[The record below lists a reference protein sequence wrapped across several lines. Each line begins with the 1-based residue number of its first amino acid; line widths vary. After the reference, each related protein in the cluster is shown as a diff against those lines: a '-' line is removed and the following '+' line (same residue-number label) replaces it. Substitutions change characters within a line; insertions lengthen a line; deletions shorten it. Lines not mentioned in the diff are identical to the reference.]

1 LILQNP
7 KGYRLFSWELSYF
20 SAKSRA
26 YLRWK
31 ERMGGLPGG
40 FEDILATNDLMVS
53 LLLPATGTMAVPQ
66 LQTPTGRFVQ
76 DSSEIIDEVEA
87 AHPTPPVVPAAASA
101 PRQALTSWLI
111 ELLADEWMLPLGF
124 WERWRHTLPDVEPNH
139 ARYNALQWGSSDA
152 NATNA
157 EERLAAGE
165 TLFELLF
172 GLSQA
177 RTKPVAV
184 YAGARDL
191 GVTPKTEAAW
201 DLSMVR
207 MLDILNTHF
216 GKHDFCLGGQPTL
229 ADFALMAPL
238 YPHLYRDPVPGF
250 FLRSEFPFLADW
262 VDRTNGT
269 NALGARTYDQKVYAL
284 DADGE
289 LIGRPATSD
298 GGNLLADDAVP
309 ETLLPLL
316 GVFFEEMWPVLE
328 SAMRTLTAFIASDA
342 HRLGS
347 EVPGKSF
354 TATPGF
360 DELQTGSGALTH
372 EFQLGGVQGRRMV
385 VPYQI
390 WMLGRLLPVLD
401 ECRASAKGRAAIES
415 LLAPFPGSERF
426 LELERALRG
435 CRLRK
440 EGGLLYSV
448 EL

>member
-1 LILQNP
+1 MQ
-7 KGYRLFSWELSYF
+7 GYRLFSWELSYF

-31 ERMGGLPGG
+31 EAMGGLPEG
-40 FEDILATNDLMVS
+40 FEDVLATNDLLAG

-66 LQTPTGRFVQ
+66 LQTPDGRFVQ
-76 DSSEIIDEVEA
+76 DSSEIIDVVEA
-87 AHPTPPVVPAAASA
+87 AHPTPPVAPAAASN
-101 PRQALTSWLI
+101 PRQALTAWLI

-152 NATNA
+152 HATNA

-165 TLFELLF
+165 NLFELLF
-172 GLSQA
+172 GLSHA

-184 YAGARDL
+184 YAGARAL
-191 GVTPKTEAAW
+191 GVTPETEAAW

-216 GKHDFCLGGQPTL
+216 GKHDFCFGGQPTL

-250 FLRSEFPFLADW
+250 FLRREFPFLADW

-269 NALGARTYDQKVYAL
+269 NALGARTYNQTIYSVGAG
-284 DADGE
+284 GE
-289 LIGRPATSD
+289 LVGRPATSD
-298 GGNLLADDAVP
+298 GGALLPDDTVP

-328 SAMRTLTAFIASDA
+328 SAMRTLTAFLASDA
-342 HRLGS
+342 HAAGG

-360 DELQTGSGALTH
+360 EALQTGNGPLTH
-372 EFQLGGVQGRRMV
+372 AFQLGGVAARRMV

-390 WMLGRLLPVLD
+390 WMLGRLLPILAQ
-401 ECRASAKGRAAIES
+401 CRASEGGATAIEN
-415 LLAPFPGSERF
+415 LLAPFPGAERF

-440 EGGLLYSV
+440 EGGLLYSIDPA
-448 EL
+448 EK

>member
-1 LILQNP
+1 MQNP
-7 KGYRLFSWELSYF
+7 TRYRLFSWELSYF

-31 ERMGGLPGG
+31 ETMGGLPEG
-40 FEDILATNDLMVS
+40 FEDVLATNELIAS

-66 LQTPTGRFVQ
+66 LQTPSGRFVQ

-87 AHPTPPVVPAAASA
+87 AHPTPPVVPCPANN

-124 WERWRHTLPDVEPNH
+124 WQRWRHTLPDVEPNH

-152 NATNA
+152 STTNA

-165 TLFELLF
+165 NLFELLF
-172 GLSQA
+172 GLSHA
-177 RTKPVAV
+177 RENPVAV
-184 YAGARDL
+184 YAGAREL
-191 GVTPKTEAAW
+191 GVTTETEAAW

-207 MLDILNTHF
+207 MLGILDTHF
-216 GKHDFCLGGQPTL
+216 GKHDFCFGGQPTL

-250 FLRSEFPFLADW
+250 FLRREFPFLADW

-269 NALGARTYDQKVYAL
+269 NALGARTYNQKIYSIGT
-284 DADGE
+284 DGE
-289 LIGRPATSD
+289 LVGRPATSD
-298 GGNLLADDAVP
+298 DGALLPDDQVP

-328 SAMRTLTAFIASDA
+328 SSMRALTAFLASDA
-342 HRLGS
+342 HDLGT

-360 DELQTGSGALTH
+360 DELQTGNGPLTH
-372 EFQLGGVQGRRMV
+372 DFKLGSVRGRRMV

-390 WMLGRLLPVLD
+390 WMLGRLLPILD
-401 ECRASAKGRAAIES
+401 ECRASAEAAAAIDS
-415 LLAPFPGSERF
+415 LLGDFPGAERF
-426 LELERALRG
+426 CELERALRG

-448 EL
+448 KS